1 MESDRK
7 SLGHPWAMML
17 NFWRPFA
24 NAVCS
29 ILASTTDLYKEV
41 LYIYSTAVWNRA
53 LNVFVQL
60 QHVSWNLTKG
70 CANRLRTSSPKH
82 HVFSCSN
89 GAIRYEFS
97 RSHGSSFSLLKGVYL
112 YEIAL

>member
-7 SLGHPWAMML
+7 SVGHPWAMML

-60 QHVSWNLTKG
+60 QHVSLGLHIDCVKTVRFG
-70 CANRLRTSSPKH
+70 TSSFK
-82 HVFSCSN
+82 
-89 GAIRYEFS
+89 I
-97 RSHGSSFSLLKGVYL
+97 
-112 YEIAL
+112 